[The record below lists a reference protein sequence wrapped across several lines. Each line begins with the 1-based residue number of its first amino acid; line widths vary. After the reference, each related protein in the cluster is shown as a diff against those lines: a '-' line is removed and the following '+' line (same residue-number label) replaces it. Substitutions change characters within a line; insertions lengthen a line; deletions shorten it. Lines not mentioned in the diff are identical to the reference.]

1 MKKQLCIRHSF
12 FCVFLLFY
20 FTGITSF
27 AQTLKGRVVDAF
39 SQRPIVGATLS
50 LINLEKTLLSDSSGY
65 FRFQPIPIGRYT
77 LKISCIGYESTQIP
91 EILVSSGKETELLVS
106 LTERGIALEEVQI
119 RTERERGNSLND
131 MATVSV
137 KSLSVEQTKRYAATW
152 GDPARMA
159 LSFAGTSNANDQTN
173 EIVIRGNSPKGMLWK
188 IEGVEVPNPSHFSLE
203 GAAGG
208 GLSALSPTILGTSDF
223 YTGAFPAEYGNATSG
238 VFDVRL
244 RQGNRDKRETSIQL
258 GFNGIEAGTE
268 GPFSKKSKASYLI
281 NYRFSTLALLRNNF
295 LSSFPGVPVFQDLA
309 GKVVIPMKNQTVSIW
324 GIGGNSRF
332 DYDNSDAFRL
342 TEKSSMYA
350 SGINWVKYLRPN
362 VFVETILSA
371 SGQQVNVGTELILPS
386 RGYSDIQNTNYQ
398 FLRLSTQYNQK
409 INEKHAF
416 RAGLIATQ
424 MRYDLSNVVV
434 FDSVPRIGRF
444 ESRKLDDRGESYYV
458 QGYGQWKMKA
468 SSKLTLNLGLHSTF
482 FVLNQQINLEPR
494 FGARYQISPK
504 GVLTA
509 GYGVHSRL
517 EPLSIYLSNGVKL
530 PDGTKAFP
538 NQDLKM
544 PQATH
549 YVVGYEWRPVAT
561 WRLLSEVYLQQL
573 RGIGVANNSQSFPNL
588 SLLNELDVDM
598 TNMPQFVSSG
608 SGENYGVELTIEKFL
623 AQGFYVTGTSS
634 VFQSTFTN
642 LQGESFTA
650 RFNQNFVHNLL
661 AGKEWIV
668 GKRKSNV
675 FGLNFRAT
683 YAGGVRIIPI
693 DLEASKKRGVEV
705 LDYTQI
711 YNQQQ
716 LPDFFRMDLKINFI
730 KNHKKTTSTYSL
742 DLNNVTDREN
752 PRRVYYDS
760 VTQSI
765 KAINHLGFLP
775 ILLYRLEF

>member
-1 MKKQLCIRHSF
+1 MKKQVCIRRSF
-12 FCVFLLFY
+12 SSVFLLFY

-39 SQRPIVGATLS
+39 SQRPIGGATLAF
-50 LINLEKTLLSDSSGY
+50 INLDKTLLSDSSGY

-203 GAAGG
+203 GASGG

-238 VFDVRL
+238 VFDVRM

-258 GFNGIEAGTE
+258 GLNGIEAGTE

-281 NYRFSTLALLRNNF
+281 NYRYSTLALLRNNF
-295 LSSFPGVPVFQDLA
+295 LSTFPGVPIFQDLA

-371 SGQQVNVGTELILPS
+371 SGQRVNVGTELILPG
-386 RGYSDIQNTNYQ
+386 RGLTDIQNTNYQ
-398 FLRLSTQYNQK
+398 FLRLSSQYNQK
-409 INEKHAF
+409 INEKHSV

-434 FDSVPRIGRF
+434 FDCVPRIGRL

-458 QGYGQWKMKA
+458 QGYGQWKMKV

-482 FVLNQQINLEPR
+482 FALNQQINLEPR
-494 FGARYQISPK
+494 FGARYHISPK

-538 NQDLKM
+538 NKDLKM

-549 YVVGYEWRPVAT
+549 YVVGYEWRPVST

-573 RGIGVANNSQSFPNL
+573 RGIGVANNSQLFPNL
-588 SLLNELDVDM
+588 SLANELDVNM

-608 SGENYGVELTIEKFL
+608 SGENYGVELTVERFL
-623 AQGFYVTGTSS
+623 AKGFYVTGTSS
-634 VFQSTFTN
+634 IFQSTFTN
-642 LQGESFTA
+642 LQSESFTA

-683 YAGGVRIIPI
+683 YGGGVRVIPI

-730 KNHKKTTSTYSL
+730 KNHKNTTSTFSL
-742 DLNNVTDREN
+742 DLNNVTNREN

-765 KAINHLGFLP
+765 QTIHHLGILP